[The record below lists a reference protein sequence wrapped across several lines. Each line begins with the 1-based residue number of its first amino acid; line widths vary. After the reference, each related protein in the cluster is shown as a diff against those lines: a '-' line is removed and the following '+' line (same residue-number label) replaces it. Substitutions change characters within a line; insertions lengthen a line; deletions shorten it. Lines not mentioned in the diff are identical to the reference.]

1 MEVSSTKK
9 FNTPIVIVSILIPLA
24 VVLLFSIRLKNFG
37 IIVEPLTFLPPIYA
51 TLNGITAALLIY
63 AVWAIKNGNRILHE
77 KLMTTAIGCS
87 VVFLIMYIAYHM
99 TTEETKF
106 GGEGAIRY
114 VYYFILITHI
124 LLSIVIIPLVLI
136 SYVRALAKQFDNH
149 KKMAKI
155 AFPLWLYVAI
165 TGVVVYLMI
174 SPYYAK

>member
-87 VVFLIMYIAYHM
+87 VVFFNNVYCVSHDNRRNQ
-99 TTEETKF
+99 
-106 GGEGAIRY
+106 IR
-114 VYYFILITHI
+114 
-124 LLSIVIIPLVLI
+124 
-136 SYVRALAKQFDNH
+136 R
-149 KKMAKI
+149 
-155 AFPLWLYVAI
+155 
-165 TGVVVYLMI
+165 
-174 SPYYAK
+174 

>member
-9 FNTPIVIVSILIPLA
+9 FNTPIIIVSILIPLA

-114 VYYFILITHI
+114 LYYFILITHV

-149 KKMAKI
+149 KKIAKI

-174 SPYYAK
+174 SPYYVH